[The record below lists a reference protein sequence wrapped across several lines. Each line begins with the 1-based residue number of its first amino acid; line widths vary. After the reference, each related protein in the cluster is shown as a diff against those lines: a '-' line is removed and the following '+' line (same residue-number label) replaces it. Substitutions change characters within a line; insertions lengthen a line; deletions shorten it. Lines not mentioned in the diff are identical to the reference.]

1 MHDRRAAFT
10 LVELLAVL
18 FLLGLVTAIGTRSI
32 AATTERA
39 SAAALLD
46 RTLALEGMCRL
57 WARQDGAVVLIRD
70 AEAGHLIALR
80 ERDGTVLARE
90 NIADAAHVWF
100 AGKGA
105 DSVRFDALGT
115 SDDYAIHVK
124 FGEASLQASVFG
136 LTGVSHIEA
145 KP

>member
-1 MHDRRAAFT
+1 MRNRDAAFT

-18 FLLGLVTAIGTRSI
+18 LLLGLVTAIGTRSI
-32 AATTERA
+32 AASTERA
-39 SAAALLD
+39 SAATLLD

-70 AEAGHLIALR
+70 AEAGHLSALR
-80 ERDGTVLARE
+80 ERDGTVIARE
-90 NIADAAHVWF
+90 NITDAARVWF
-100 AGKGA
+100 AGKDA

-115 SDDYAIHVK
+115 SDDYAIHVR
-124 FGEASLQASVFG
+124 FGEAALLASVLG

-145 KP
+145 EP